1 MVDKRFPASKEVEVF
16 HTNSDKDGS
25 PTSSHHTLGNGPNQA
40 APGDHTHDGGSS
52 KQLLEGTSI
61 IGSKSTGT
69 QVVDSIIQALVALGA
84 TDGTTP

>member
-1 MVDKRFPASKEVEVF
+1 MSVDKRFPASKEVEVF

-25 PTSSHHTLGNGPNQA
+25 PTASHHTLGNGPNQA

-52 KQLLEGTSI
+52 KQLLEGTNI
-61 IGSKSTGT
+61 TGSKSGGT
-69 QVVDSIIQALVALGA
+69 ALDSVIAALVALGA